1 MLPRLNL
8 RERLVDPKSPER
20 RPRRAAYALPT
31 LFTAGNLFLGFMA
44 ILQAIEGA
52 LYAASGHYGFNSH
65 FELAAKAI
73 GVSVFLDGFD
83 GRIARLTNTTSVF
96 GRELDS
102 LADVISFGIAPAVLG
117 FVWGFYFIDPATP
130 EPLRHY
136 ILQAGYFLVFAFVLC
151 GAARLARFNVT
162 ENPVPRNPGRPD
174 RKYFVGLPIPAAAA
188 MVAAVVYFF
197 GSEPLM
203 YWPLVCAWLAL
214 LGLLSYLMICLWRYR
229 SFKDINLVRPRGP
242 LIVVVLGI
250 VIYFIWNFSQIFLL
264 LLAASYVASGIVVRL
279 GGILRRRLWRRRA
292 ARAAASEPAPAPEP
306 PAGAN

>member
-31 LFTAGNLFLGFMA
+31 LFTAGNLYLGFLA
-44 ILQAIEGA
+44 ILQSIEGA
-52 LYAASGHYGFNSH
+52 LYASGGHYGFNSH

-73 GVSVFLDGFD
+73 GVAVFLDGLD
-83 GRIARLTNTTSVF
+83 GRIARLTNTASEF

-117 FVWGFYFIDPATP
+117 FTWGFLFLDVSTP
-130 EPLRHY
+130 EPLRRY
-136 ILQAGYFLVFAFVLC
+136 IVEAGYFLVFAFVLC

-203 YWPLVCAWLAL
+203 FWPLVCAWLSLLAL
-214 LGLLSYLMICLWRYR
+214 LSFLMICLWRYR
-229 SFKDINLVRPRGP
+229 SFKDLNLLRPRSP
-242 LIVVVLGI
+242 LTVVVLGI
-250 VIYFIWNFSQIFLL
+250 AIYAIWNFSQIFFL
-264 LLAASYVASGIVVRL
+264 LLATAYVSSGILVRL
-279 GGILRRRLWRRRA
+279 AGILRRRFFPRR
-292 ARAAASEPAPAPEP
+292 PAPDPGP
-306 PAGAN
+306 GAN